1 MAWRGAR
8 PWASTHETY
17 AAEHSLPKSLAA
29 RVLRAAAYARAGT
42 QAFHDEINETLIKE
56 TADLLVG
63 LGLRD
68 AGYTYVNIDGTR
80 RLRPCQRCLSLAACP
95 APVQAACNER
105 QSAAPVLA
113 DGWAQRE
120 RNGSQPI
127 AYNATR
133 FPNGIRA
140 LADYV
145 HARGAG
151 RRAGPAPHP
160 ARPAAD
166 AARRAQPVH
175 CASRARAPAARHGPR
190 PQA

>member
-95 APVQAACNER
+95 APVQAACKEHQR
-105 QSAAPVLA
+105 AAPVLA
-113 DGWAQRE
+113 DGWAQQE
-120 RNGSQPI
+120 RNGSLPI

-140 LADYV
+140 LANYV
-145 HARGAG
+145 HARGAA
-151 RRAGPAPHP
+151 RRVGPAPHLPRLLASGARRVQP
-160 ARPAAD
+160 ASCASSTLP
-166 AARRAQPVH
+166 AARR
-175 CASRARAPAARHGPR
+175 GPR
-190 PQA
+190 AQA